1 MACWFFRFA
10 TYIIYFLYCF
20 GDETCKKWRSH
31 LANLH
36 ASEAATNPSEE
47 MSHQDIETLWWSGNR
62 GRFYTFWRMDFYVS
76 LKAPH
81 WIDLAYIWHIL
92 AQWYWNWIEIG
103 WFGCEHNSIIFNWFG
118 SMPKNPFFLIIGGT
132 YIGWLDKAMAIFF
145 GVRIFFH
152 RWYLRSWWPR
162 WRLSMMWS
170 TWWRGHHGLSIGEA
184 FWMSHGTMTGWFG
197 LHLKFRKPPNNSIIY

>member
-10 TYIIYFLYCF
+10 TYIIYFLYFF

-118 SMPKNPFFLIIGGT
+118 SMPKNPFF
-132 YIGWLDKAMAIFF
+132 Y
-145 GVRIFFH
+145 H
-152 RWYLRSWWPR
+152 RWHIYW
-162 WRLSMMWS
+162 M
-170 TWWRGHHGLSIGEA
+170 IGQ
-184 FWMSHGTMTGWFG
+184 SHGDF
-197 LHLKFRKPPNNSIIY
+197 FRRSHIFSSVIPQELVAQVKVVYDVINVMARSPWVKHRWSFLNESWDHDWMIWAPFKI